1 MSARTT
7 IPSIR
12 PSSRERS
19 NRSGYVFVAGYAIL
33 LLAFGVLPTVYS
45 FVLAFTND
53 QGQFVGF
60 GQFVVATTDFRFLRS
75 MANLGSYILLWL
87 VTIVVFAVALA
98 LLLRNYV
105 RGRMSVFWRFLFY
118 LPGALAGVA
127 SSLVWMFML
136 SPQVSPIAPLLKAAG
151 WTDFGRIVQP
161 QNLPVIF
168 TVMAFWVGAGGW
180 IIIMYGALNNI
191 PDEVMEAAR
200 IDGASAWQLA
210 WHIQIPMIRQW
221 IAYMAILAFAA
232 GTQLFVEPQML
243 GVASKQVDI
252 SWSPNQLA
260 YQFAFGP
267 MSNANAAAALSVLL
281 LAVGLVFAVILVRKS
296 GLFDVEAED

>member
-1 MSARTT
+1 MTTHAQPLKHSA
-7 IPSIR
+7 P
-12 PSSRERS
+12 RERS
-19 NRSGYVFVAGYAIL
+19 NKAGYVFVAGYAVL
-33 LLAFGVLPTVYS
+33 LIAFGVVPTAYALA
-45 FVLAFTND
+45 LAFTND
-53 QGQFVGF
+53 QWQFTGLGQFI
-60 GQFVVATTDFRFLRS
+60 VVVTDFRFLRS
-75 MANLGSYILLWL
+75 MSNLAAYISLWL
-87 VTIVVFAVALA
+87 IVIVVFAVGLA
-98 LLLRNYV
+98 LVLRNHI

-127 SSLVWMFML
+127 SALVWMFML
-136 SPQVSPIAPLLKAAG
+136 SPQVSPLAPLLQAIG
-151 WTDFGRIVQP
+151 WTDFGKIVQP

-180 IIIMYGALNNI
+180 IIIMYGAVNNI
-191 PDEVMEAAR
+191 SDEVMEAAR
-200 IDGASAWQLA
+200 IDGASTWQLA

-221 IAYMAILAFAA
+221 IVYMVILAFAA
-232 GTQLFVEPQML
+232 GTQIFVEPQML

-252 SWSPNQLA
+252 TWSPNQLA

-281 LAVGLVFAVILVRKS
+281 LVVGLVVAIFLVARS

>member
-1 MSARTT
+1 MNIKTRTSAKA
-7 IPSIR
+7 P
-12 PSSRERS
+12 RERS
-19 NRSGYVFVAGYAIL
+19 NKAGYVFVAGYTL
-33 LLAFGVLPTVYS
+33 LLIAFGVLPTLYS
-45 FVLAFTND
+45 LALAFTND
-53 QGQFVGF
+53 QWQFTGF
-60 GQFVVATTDFRFLRS
+60 GQFTVAVTDFRFLRS

-87 VTIVVFAVALA
+87 VSIVVFAVALA

-105 RGRMSVFWRFLFY
+105 RGRMSVFWRFVFY

-136 SPQVSPIAPLLKAAG
+136 SPEVSPIAPMLKAMG
-151 WTDFGRIVQP
+151 WTDFGKIVQP
-161 QNLPVIF
+161 ENLPAIF

-191 PDEVMEAAR
+191 SDEVMEAAR
-200 IDGASAWQLA
+200 LDGVSAWQMA

-221 IAYMAILAFAA
+221 IAYMMILAFAA
-232 GTQLFVEPQML
+232 GTQIFVEPQML
-243 GVASKQVDI
+243 GVASKQVDTT
-252 SWSPNQLA
+252 WSPNQLA

-267 MSNANAAAALSVLL
+267 MSNANAAAALSVILL
-281 LAVGLVFAVILVRKS
+281 LVGLVVAVLLVKRS

>member
-1 MSARTT
+1 MKIKT
-7 IPSIR
+7 R
-12 PSSRERS
+12 PSGPTALRERS
-19 NRSGYVFVAGYAIL
+19 NKAGYVFVAGYVVL
-33 LLAFGVLPTVYS
+33 LLGFGVFPTVYS
-45 FVLAFTND
+45 LALAFTND
-53 QGQFVGF
+53 QWQFVGL
-60 GQFVVATTDFRFLRS
+60 GQFEIAMTDFRFLRS
-75 MANLGSYILLWL
+75 MANLGTYILLWL
-87 VTIVVFAVALA
+87 IAIVVFSISLA
-98 LLLRNYV
+98 LLLRNYT
-105 RGRMSVFWRFLFY
+105 RGRSSVFWRFVFY

-151 WTDFGRIVQP
+151 WTDFGKIVQP
-161 QNLPVIF
+161 ENLPAIF

-191 PDEVMEAAR
+191 SDDVMEAAR
-200 IDGASAWQLA
+200 LDGASTFQLA

-221 IAYMAILAFAA
+221 IVYMVILAFAA
-232 GTQLFVEPQML
+232 GTQIFVEPQLL
-243 GVASKQVDI
+243 GVASKQVDT

-281 LAVGLVFAVILVRKS
+281 LAVGLVFAVVLVKRS